1 MIIFTLNVQNY
12 EINKKDKLT
21 NQVPLVFITQI
32 LLAFSVLHPSHGTGI
47 VFPKL
52 AKIWPYNLSLDH
64 FTIQTVIT
72 RYISSFKSTE
82 RNTEPS

>member
-47 VFPKL
+47 VFPK
-52 AKIWPYNLSLDH
+52 AC
-64 FTIQTVIT
+64 
-72 RYISSFKSTE
+72 
-82 RNTEPS
+82 